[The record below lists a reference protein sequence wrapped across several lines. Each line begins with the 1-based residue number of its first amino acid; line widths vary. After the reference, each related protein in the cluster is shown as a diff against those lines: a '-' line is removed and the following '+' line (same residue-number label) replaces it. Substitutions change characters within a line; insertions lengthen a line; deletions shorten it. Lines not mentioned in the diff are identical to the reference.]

1 MNAPSVPSAPS
12 APEGKPPSKG
22 PTGGGGLIRASMVF
36 AGLTL
41 VSRFL
46 GLARDLVITARMGAS
61 QTIAADA
68 YFTAQAFSNL
78 FRRVFAEGAF
88 AAAFVP
94 AYARKLAADGD
105 AEADAL
111 ATDALAAMAAATV
124 VLTILAQL
132 AMPWIMLVYSPGYI
146 EDPAKFRLAVAL
158 TQITMPYLPCMVV
171 AALLAGVLT
180 ARGRFIVYGAYPV
193 ILNIGM
199 LLAVLPQTDPV
210 DAAYAASWATIV
222 SGVAQAGLCWW
233 GVRRAGARIRLA
245 VPRLTPEVRKL
256 IRLTIPGAIASSA
269 VQVNIFI
276 STMLASHVAGLRVWM
291 SVADRFYQ
299 LPLSLV
305 GTAIGVALLP
315 QLSRAFADD
324 DPREGRAVMDQ
335 ALVFGM
341 ALCLPAAAALVA
353 MPVYL
358 VDGLFTRG
366 QFVRADAIASGQILF
381 QYGWG
386 LPAFVLVKI
395 LQPGFF
401 ARQDTRT
408 PMVFSLVSVAVNIG
422 LGVALFYTLGFTGLA
437 AATSIATWITVAQ
450 MAFAL
455 ARRGAYSPSAQAWG
469 RLARILLAAAGM
481 GLFLALAA
489 HHRNEVEGLL
499 GGAHLLGL
507 RAKEL
512 AVLGVCLAGVGVYLV
527 LLFAFGGLTRAEIR
541 AALRRRG
548 GAGQPPAPDL
558 S

>member
-1 MNAPSVPSAPS
+1 
-12 APEGKPPSKG
+12 
-22 PTGGGGLIRASMVF
+22 MVF

-105 AEADAL
+105 EEASRL
-111 ATDALAAMAAATV
+111 ATDALAAMAAATL
-124 VLTILAQL
+124 VLTLVAQL

-146 EDPAKFRLAVAL
+146 QDPAKFRLAVAL

-171 AALLAGVLT
+171 ASLLAGVLT
-180 ARGRFIVYGAYPV
+180 ARGRFIIYGAYPV

-199 LLAVLPQTDPV
+199 LLAVLPQHDPV
-210 DAAYAASWATIV
+210 GAAYAASWATIV

-233 GVRRAGARIRLA
+233 GVRRSGARIRLA
-245 VPRLTPEVRKL
+245 IPRLTPEVRRL

-315 QLSRAFADD
+315 QLSRAFAGD

-366 QFVRADAIASGQILF
+366 HFVRADAIASGRILF

-408 PMVFSLVSVAVNIG
+408 PMVFSLVSVAVNIVM
-422 LGVALFYTLGFTGLA
+422 GVALFYTLGFTGLA
-437 AATSIATWITVAQ
+437 AATSLATWITVAQ
-450 MAFAL
+450 MGVAL
-455 ARRGAYSPSAQAWG
+455 HRRKAYTPSAGAWG
-469 RLARILLAAAGM
+469 RLLRIGIAAGGM
-481 GLFLALAA
+481 GAFLALAA
-489 HHRNEVEGLL
+489 GRRPQLEALL
-499 GGAHLLGL
+499 GPVSLAGL
-507 RAKEL
+507 HAKEL
-512 AVLGVCLAGVGVYLV
+512 TVLAVCLAGVAVYIV
-527 LLFAFGGLTRAEIR
+527 LLFALGGLTRAEIR

-548 GAGQPPAPDL
+548 GAPQEGADL

>member
-1 MNAPSVPSAPS
+1 MSAPTLQT
-12 APEGKPPSKG
+12 APQGEPPSDAPKA
-22 PTGGGGLIRASMVF
+22 GGGLIRASMVF

-199 LLAVLPQTDPV
+199 LLAVLPQHDPV
-210 DAAYAASWATIV
+210 SAAYAASWATIV

-245 VPRLTPEVRKL
+245 IPRLTPEVRRL

-315 QLSRAFADD
+315 QLSRAFAGE

-366 QFVRADAIASGQILF
+366 QFVRADAVASGLILF

-408 PMVFSLVSVAVNIG
+408 PMVFSLVSVAVNIA
-422 LGVALFYTLGFTGLA
+422 LGVALFYTIGFTGLA

-455 ARRGAYSPSAQAWG
+455 GRRGAYTPSPQAWG
-469 RLARILLAAAGM
+469 RLVRISLAATGM
-481 GLFLALAA
+481 GVFLALAA
-489 HHRNEVEGLL
+489 HHRAEVEALL
-499 GGAHLLGL
+499 GGFALWGL

-512 AVLGVCLAGVGVYLV
+512 GVLGVCLAGVGVYLV
-527 LLFAFGGLTRAEIR
+527 LLFASGGLTRAEIR
-541 AALRRRG
+541 AALRRKG
-548 GAGQPPAPDL
+548 GGEPAPPDL